1 MERLSIEEVIGHCKR
16 HTEREE
22 RRTGI
27 VELEK
32 GDMEPVCMKEY
43 WEHRQVAEW
52 LTELKEYRSLGTPE
66 QLRVIDEL
74 YLEKCEEVNQLKA
87 QLAAAPTLEE
97 LETKLLNKVCIGCGY
112 LKNNVCEYKGANCV
126 VSKPIY
132 GYIKEVFAEFRKD
145 GIE

>member
-16 HTEREE
+16 HTDRAEARNSKTLLER
-22 RRTGI
+22 
-27 VELEK
+27 
-32 GDMEPVCMKEY
+32 GDMTPVSMKEY

-87 QLAAAPTLEE
+87 QLAAAKE
-97 LETKLLNKVCIGCGY
+97 
-112 LKNNVCEYKGANCV
+112 GA
-126 VSKPIY
+126 
-132 GYIKEVFAEFRKD
+132 
-145 GIE
+145 